1 MVCTSGARQI
11 HRPTRCALNRG
22 SPDVDAGHEM
32 PRKVDGKDA
41 SRIGKVA
48 RIDPAMVRLNRGS
61 AEGETESQTC
71 SIGAAL
77 LERTE
82 QFVGVAARK
91 AAAFVLDLDQDALG

>member
-1 MVCTSGARQI
+1 
-11 HRPTRCALNRG
+11 
-22 SPDVDAGHEM
+22 M
-32 PRKVDGKDA
+32 PREVDGKDA
-41 SRIGKVA
+41 SRIREVA

-82 QFVGVAARK
+82 QFVGVAARNPVAGASCSG
-91 AAAFVLDLDQDALG
+91 AAARTSVSQRVNNVVDTHANTQR